1 MASIKMSDIPNV
13 LILVIYFHLLYRF
26 ISYGYYSYIPGFTL
40 AVQAGYDYMYKYLA
54 SITVITFIVTFILD
68 YGPDF
73 VMWLFAEARK
83 DFKAKLMAIKKD
95 IQELESSMIAKAKKK
110 REKFSEHSNL
120 SDESTFCPP
129 VHNEDLFG
137 NTQNIPRIVPVAND
151 QFDPLQQQ
159 KDSTYFKMSYKV
171 DKGLRTLP
179 FAANLPA
186 VDNPQFAAKYTT
198 VSSLSKGE
206 WPSPP
211 RKEPCR
217 YISNDQGAYLKL
229 RLGHPE
235 ELSARKTELPEY
247 EAFRPTFG
255 SPLCSQRMVEVGPQN
270 RVTVISPRFLK
281 GANTNNRCEK
291 RPSTTRRIIQAAFN
305 RFKAAH
311 SSPEFSEQ
319 TVNSLASSRNN
330 ECR

>member
-1 MASIKMSDIPNV
+1 MSDIPNV
-13 LILVIYFHLLYRF
+13 LIFVIYFHLLYRF
-26 ISYGYYSYIPGFTL
+26 IGYGYYSYIPGFTL

-54 SITVITFIVTFILD
+54 SITIITFILTLILD

-73 VMWLFAEARK
+73 VMWLFAGTRK

-95 IQELESSMIAKAKKK
+95 IQELESSMIVKAKKK
-110 REKFSEHSNL
+110 LHG
-120 SDESTFCPP
+120 
-129 VHNEDLFG
+129 EDLFD
-137 NTQNIPRIVPVAND
+137 NMQNMPSVASVAND
-151 QFDPLQQQ
+151 QLDPLQQQ
-159 KDSTYFKMSYKV
+159 KASTYFKMSYKV

-186 VDNPQFAAKYTT
+186 VDNPQFAAKYTAI
-198 VSSLSKGE
+198 SSLSKGE

-217 YISNDQGAYLKL
+217 YISNDKGAYLKL

-281 GANTNNRCEK
+281 GANTNNRYEK
-291 RPSTTRRIIQAAFN
+291 RPSTTRRIIQAALN

-311 SSPEFSEQ
+311 SSPEHSEQ
-319 TVNSLASSRNN
+319 TVPTVSSSRNYD